1 MSIIRDLDKVKK
13 EETEKLLD
21 RQKKLVSIPKWTDGE
36 RPANYL
42 WKFEQAMTCNK
53 EPKIRWAELLPL
65 YLTGN
70 ASTVYTSRVS
80 ADVKNDY
87 KAIKTILLDS
97 FGDTVQQARK
107 DWWTLRKLQGESP
120 EELVIRIE
128 GKIKRGLDGCDS
140 IMDATA
146 MITLS
151 RFLSILPSDVSTF
164 VLGRNPKS
172 AMEAAH
178 MASEF
183 QALHSWKAKPT
194 YSSRYDR
201 RDENPSYRS
210 DRSEGRKDARSSAL
224 GTARGGGQNR
234 QQQGFSERNK
244 TRTESNSNN
253 SERPITCYGCGEKG
267 HKRPDCPK
275 RVRRVRS
282 PQPKH
287 AFMVQGKI
295 GEIEC
300 KKMVLDSGSDI
311 TIINS
316 KLITDD
322 QLTGETVTVH
332 TVDDRP
338 IHFPLARVCLNVGNY
353 SIHHVV
359 AVSHTIKDD
368 ALLGVDLE
376 NFRDLMRLGVCQEM
390 EKATPIRVQQTRKQ
404 VAEQGEQERLDDIAT
419 AQSGATLVDLSEVPD
434 LDDSLFQREEERQ
447 VQATPD
453 AEEDILQLPLPK
465 TVAEDPLEEGDD
477 RTLLMEQ
484 QKKDESLTMVT
495 RMADRNENGY
505 KYEEGLVVHIEVDEL
520 GTAWTRV
527 VMPKCRCQSILALA
541 HSNPMGG
548 HFGVKRTIARV
559 RKHFT
564 WPGLSVDIKSLC
576 TSCPQC
582 QKAARNDH
590 SRAP

>member
-13 EETEKLLD
+13 EETGKLLD
-21 RQKKLVSIPKWTDGE
+21 RQKKLVSIPKWTDEE

-42 WKFEQAMTCNK
+42 WKFKQAMTCNK

-70 ASTVYTSRVS
+70 ASTIYTARVS

-87 KAIKTILLDS
+87 EAIKTILLDS
-97 FGDTVQQARK
+97 FGDTVLQARK
-107 DWWTLRKLQGESP
+107 DWWTFRKLQGESP

-151 RFLSILPSDVSTF
+151 RFLSILPSDVSPF

-194 YSSRYDR
+194 YSSRYDC

-210 DRSEGRKDARSSAL
+210 DRSEGRKDASSSAS

-244 TRTESNSNN
+244 TRTESYSNN

-300 KKMVLDSGSDI
+300 KKMVLDSGSDT
-311 TIINS
+311 TIINY

-322 QLTGETVTVH
+322 QLTGDMVTVH

-338 IHFPLARVCLNVGNY
+338 IHFPLARVCLYVGDY
-353 SIHHVV
+353 SIEHVV
-359 AVSHTIKDD
+359 AVSHTIKDY

-390 EKATPIRVQQTRKQ
+390 EKAHPIRVQQTRKQ
-404 VAEQGEQERLDDIAT
+404 AAEQEEQE
-419 AQSGATLVDLSEVPD
+419 
-434 LDDSLFQREEERQ
+434 
-447 VQATPD
+447 
-453 AEEDILQLPLPK
+453 
-465 TVAEDPLEEGDD
+465 
-477 RTLLMEQ
+477 
-484 QKKDESLTMVT
+484 
-495 RMADRNENGY
+495 
-505 KYEEGLVVHIEVDEL
+505 
-520 GTAWTRV
+520 
-527 VMPKCRCQSILALA
+527 
-541 HSNPMGG
+541 
-548 HFGVKRTIARV
+548 
-559 RKHFT
+559 
-564 WPGLSVDIKSLC
+564 
-576 TSCPQC
+576 
-582 QKAARNDH
+582 
-590 SRAP
+590 

>member
-1 MSIIRDLDKVKK
+1 MRGTTTKVEQEKEDKRREDALERDRAHELRLMSIIRDLDKVKK

-21 RQKKLVSIPKWTDGE
+21 RQKKLVSVPKWTDDE

-70 ASTVYTSRVS
+70 ASTVYTARVS
-80 ADVKNDY
+80 ADVKNY
-87 KAIKTILLDS
+87 YEAIKTNLLDS
-97 FGDTVQQARK
+97 FWDTVQQARK
-107 DWWTLRKLQGESP
+107 DWWTLRKLQGECP

-128 GKIKRGLDGCDS
+128 GKIKRGLDGCDL

-151 RFLSILPSDVSTF
+151 TFLSILPSDVSTF

-183 QALHSWKAKPT
+183 QPLHSWKAKPT

-210 DRSEGRKDARSSAL
+210 DRSEGRKDASSSAS
-224 GTARGGGQNR
+224 GAARGGGQNR

-244 TRTESNSNN
+244 TRTESYSNN
-253 SERPITCYGCGEKG
+253 SERLITCYGCGEKG

-275 RVRRVRS
+275 RVR
-282 PQPKH
+282 H

-295 GEIEC
+295 RETQC
-300 KKMVLDSGSDI
+300 KKMVQDSVSDI

-338 IHFPLARVCLNVGNY
+338 IHFRLARVCLYVGDY
-353 SIHHVV
+353 FIDHVV
-359 AVSHTIKDD
+359 AVSYTIKDD
-368 ALLGVDLE
+368 ALLGMDLE

-390 EKATPIRVQQTRKQ
+390 EKATPIRLQQTRKQ
-404 VAEQGEQERLDDIAT
+404 VAEEQERLDDIAT

-434 LDDSLFQREEERQ
+434 LDDSLFQKEEERQ

-453 AEEDILQLPLPK
+453 AEEDVLQFPLPE
-465 TVAEDPLEEGDD
+465 TVAEDPVEEGDD

-484 QKKDESLTMVT
+484 QKKDESLAIVM
-495 RMADRNENGY
+495 RMADRNENGN

-527 VMPKCRCQSILALA
+527 VMPKCRCQSILALWEVTL
-541 HSNPMGG
+541 G
-548 HFGVKRTIARV
+548 
-559 RKHFT
+559 
-564 WPGLSVDIKSLC
+564 
-576 TSCPQC
+576 
-582 QKAARNDH
+582 
-590 SRAP
+590 

>member
-1 MSIIRDLDKVKK
+1 MFDSMKLLMESMERQDAARRQEERKLEEEREGRRRKEEQEKEDKRQEDALERDRAHELRLMSIIRDLDKVKK

-21 RQKKLVSIPKWTDGE
+21 RQKKLVSIPKWTDEE

-70 ASTVYTSRVS
+70 ALTVYTARVS
-80 ADVKNDY
+80 ADVMNDY
-87 KAIKTILLDS
+87 EAIKTILLDS

-107 DWWTLRKLQGESP
+107 DWWTFRKVQGESP

-140 IMDATA
+140 MMDATA

-151 RFLSILPSDVSTF
+151 RFLSILPSDVSPF

-210 DRSEGRKDARSSAL
+210 DRSEGRKDASSSAL

-244 TRTESNSNN
+244 TRTESYSNN

-353 SIHHVV
+353 SIDHVV

-404 VAEQGEQERLDDIAT
+404 AAEQEEQERLDDIAT
-419 AQSGATLVDLSEVPD
+419 AQSGATLVDLLEVPD
-434 LDDSLFQREEERQ
+434 LDDSLFQKKRRDKFRLLRMLMKMYCSSPYQ
-447 VQATPD
+447 RPWQ
-453 AEEDILQLPLPK
+453 
-465 TVAEDPLEEGDD
+465 
-477 RTLLMEQ
+477 RTLW
-484 QKKDESLTMVT
+484 
-495 RMADRNENGY
+495 R
-505 KYEEGLVVHIEVDEL
+505 
-520 GTAWTRV
+520 RV
-527 VMPKCRCQSILALA
+527 MIVPC
-541 HSNPMGG
+541 
-548 HFGVKRTIARV
+548 
-559 RKHFT
+559 
-564 WPGLSVDIKSLC
+564 
-576 TSCPQC
+576 
-582 QKAARNDH
+582 
-590 SRAP
+590 

>member
-1 MSIIRDLDKVKK
+1 MSQLSKETGGLELGPTTRQQTAMFDSMKLLMESMERRDAARRQEERKLEEEREGRRRKEEQEKEDKRQEDALERDRAHELRLMSIIRDLDKVKK

-21 RQKKLVSIPKWTDGE
+21 RQKKLVSIPKWTDEE

-70 ASTVYTSRVS
+70 ASTVYTARVS
-80 ADVKNDY
+80 ADVMNDY
-87 KAIKTILLDS
+87 EAIKTILLDS

-210 DRSEGRKDARSSAL
+210 DRSEGRKDASSSAL

-244 TRTESNSNN
+244 TRTESYSNN

-353 SIHHVV
+353 SIDHVV

-404 VAEQGEQERLDDIAT
+404 AAEQEEQERLDDIAT
-419 AQSGATLVDLSEVPD
+419 AQSGATLVDLLEVPD
-434 LDDSLFQREEERQ
+434 LDDSLFQKKRRDKFRLLRMLRKMYCSSPYQ
-447 VQATPD
+447 RPWQ
-453 AEEDILQLPLPK
+453 
-465 TVAEDPLEEGDD
+465 
-477 RTLLMEQ
+477 RTLW
-484 QKKDESLTMVT
+484 
-495 RMADRNENGY
+495 R
-505 KYEEGLVVHIEVDEL
+505 
-520 GTAWTRV
+520 RV
-527 VMPKCRCQSILALA
+527 MIVPC
-541 HSNPMGG
+541 
-548 HFGVKRTIARV
+548 
-559 RKHFT
+559 
-564 WPGLSVDIKSLC
+564 
-576 TSCPQC
+576 
-582 QKAARNDH
+582 
-590 SRAP
+590 